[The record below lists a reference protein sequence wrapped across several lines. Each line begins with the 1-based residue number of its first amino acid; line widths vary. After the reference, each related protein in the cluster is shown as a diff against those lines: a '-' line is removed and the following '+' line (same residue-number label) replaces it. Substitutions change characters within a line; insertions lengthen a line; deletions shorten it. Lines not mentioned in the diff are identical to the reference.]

1 MTETTL
7 IRRPSGEPAP
17 ELTDYRV
24 VHRAMTVDLHRLA
37 TAAAELVEHPH
48 PARMAALRHYLRAV
62 SSEIASHHR
71 VEDEHVWP
79 FLAAVAGA
87 HTALSALTDDHDQLD
102 PLLHRA
108 AVLAARREATPELV
122 MVLREVSDLLVRHIA
137 TEERDVFPL
146 ITAFVRVGDYQRLQ
160 RHFQA
165 DLSMSLMPFLLPWT
179 FRHASEQERAVLLAH
194 AGWPARVLL
203 RIFEPRFLAREE
215 LLFR

>member
-7 IRRPSGEPAP
+7 IRRPPGEPAP

-62 SSEIASHHR
+62 SSEIASHHH

-122 MVLREVSDLLVRHIA
+122 VVLREISDLLVQHIA
-137 TEERDVFPL
+137 AEERDVFPL
-146 ITAFVRVGDYQRLQ
+146 ITAFVRVDDYQQLQ
-160 RHFQA
+160 RHFQV
-165 DLSMSLMPFLLPWT
+165 DLSLSLMPFLLPWA
-179 FRHASEQERAVLLAH
+179 FRHASEQERAVLLAR
-194 AGWPARVLL
+194 AGWPARALL

-215 LLFR
+215 LLFG